1 MMNDG
6 RQCWLMTELAVLDC
20 SVDHPHS

>member
-1 MMNDG
+1 MNDG